1 MIKIVISAY
10 VICFFILSTGSNK
23 NLFARILRHDT
34 RKKQPLSKRQR
45 LFQRILCRILSVN
58 EYYFISVLVRLAI
71 NLCECDDKVSK

>member
-1 MIKIVISAY
+1 MIKMVISAY

-23 NLFARILRHDT
+23 SLFARIFSTL